1 MAKASVALHGLEA
14 EGTAE
19 QISDLYETWH
29 SSRQGHLRELK
40 EIVEYVYATDTS
52 KTSNRKNPWSHK
64 THIPKLTQVHDNLG
78 TQYANALVGRDDFFT
93 FSPGNPESSTKAKR
107 KAAVAYLL
115 TKHKYSKFKLVVKQL
130 LNDWVQTGE
139 AVAQLQYVVETGKDH
154 LTGQLVTL
162 YQGPK
167 LVRISPY
174 DIEFDH
180 TAASFAE
187 APKVVR
193 QLITLGG
200 FCREVEE
207 CVELGYD
214 PWAVQKVK
222 DLRSAAMPMKQDEL
236 AKISQRQ
243 LDGFSDY
250 GAYMRSGK
258 VELLHFYGDL
268 YDLATGVLMKDRM
281 ITVVDRRYVLR
292 NACASDFG
300 NIGQLYYS
308 TWRKRPDNLRGQS
321 PLANLLGMQYL
332 MNHLENTRADAFD
345 QAVEPDE
352 VFVGQVETV
361 EPDGTGG
368 RRQHF
373 IDDGNGSVTY
383 LRPDAT
389 FLQADLQ
396 IQYKEAQIEAY
407 AGAPREAMGIRTPGE
422 KTAFEFSELAD
433 AASKLFQNKIEDFQ
447 EEMLDPILNGELEL
461 AQRNLSSDILEM
473 EDEDF
478 GVTEFRAITKED
490 LIVRG
495 KIVPEGASH
504 FARRSQAVREL
515 QQFSTVLAQ
524 DQGLAIHFPA
534 KARAQAWNELMDMDR
549 FKLYQE
555 FGGVAEQVE
564 MAQIQQAAQQMIQQN
579 QAGGEVAQD
588 VKQGVI

>member
-1 MAKASVALHGLEA
+1 MAKAAVSLSGLEA

-19 QISDLYETWH
+19 QISDLYQTWH
-29 SSRQGHLRELK
+29 ASRQGHLRELK
-40 EIVEYVYATDTS
+40 EIVEYVYATDSS

-64 THIPKLTQVHDNLG
+64 TNIPKLTQIHDNLG
-78 TQYANALVGRDDFFT
+78 TQYANALVGREDFFT
-93 FSPGNPESSTKAKR
+93 FTPGNPESATKAKR
-107 KAAVAYLL
+107 KAAVGYLL
-115 TKHKYSKFKLVVKQL
+115 TKHKYSKFKLVVKAM

-139 AVAQLQYVVETGKDH
+139 AVGQLQYVVEAGLDAQTG
-154 LTGQLVTL
+154 LPITL

-187 APKVVR
+187 APKVIR
-193 QLITLGG
+193 QLVSLGA

-207 CVELGYD
+207 CIELRYD
-214 PWAVQKVK
+214 LGTVQKVK

-236 AKISQRQ
+236 NKISQRQ

-250 GAYMRSGK
+250 GAYLRSGK
-258 VELLHFYGDL
+258 IELLHFYGDL
-268 YDLATGVLMKDRM
+268 YDLSTGQHHKDRM

-292 NACASDFG
+292 NVACSDFG
-300 NIGQLYYS
+300 NIGQIYYS
-308 TWRKRPDNLRGQS
+308 CWRKRADNLRGQS
-321 PLANLLGMQYL
+321 PLANLIGMQYL
-332 MNHLENTRADAFD
+332 INHLENTRADAFD

-373 IDDGNGSVTY
+373 IDDGNGSVSY
-383 LRPDAT
+383 LRPDPT

-396 IQYKEAQIEAY
+396 IQYKEAQMEAY

-422 KTAFEFSELAD
+422 KTAFEFSELTD
-433 AASKLFQNKIEDFQ
+433 AASRLFQNKIEDFQ
-447 EEMLDPILNGELEL
+447 EEMIDPLLNGELEL
-461 AQRNLSSDILEM
+461 AQRNLSSDLVEM

-478 GVTEFRAITKED
+478 GVTEFRSITRED
-490 LIVRG
+490 LIMRG

-515 QQFSTVLAQ
+515 QQFSQVLTT

-534 KARAQAWNELMDMDR
+534 KARAEAWNELMDMDR
-549 FKLYQE
+549 FKLFQPY
-555 FGGVAEQVE
+555 GGVAEQVE
-564 MAQIQQAAQQMIQQN
+564 LAQMQQAAQQMVQKN
-579 QAGGEVAQD
+579 AAGAGVAQD
-588 VKQGVI
+588 IEQGVI